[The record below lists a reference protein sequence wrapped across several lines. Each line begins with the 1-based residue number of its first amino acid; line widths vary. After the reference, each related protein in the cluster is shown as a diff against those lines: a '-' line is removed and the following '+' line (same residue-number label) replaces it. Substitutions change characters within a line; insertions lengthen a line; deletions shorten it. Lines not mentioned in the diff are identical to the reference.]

1 MTKSQA
7 ATADVFVTALK
18 ALPKRERDAVLVRI
32 ARDKAFARDILDL
45 ALIAQRRKE
54 PSRPFREYL
63 AKRPSR

>member
-7 ATADVFVTALK
+7 AMADVFLTALK
-18 ALPKRERDAVLVRI
+18 AMPKVERDAVIVRI

-45 ALIAQRRKE
+45 ALIDKRRRE

-63 AKRPSR
+63 AEKERR